1 MNDKVLPNNLIEN
14 NSKESLLKFPKDFY
28 SEAKTYLNEEDIR
41 LIRRAYTF
49 ANDAH
54 QGQKRKDGTDYI
66 SHPTAVAKVLLELGM
81 DAESICAGFMHDVLE
96 DCDVQKTNL
105 EKLFNKDIANIVD
118 GVSKL
123 GKIDLEDKAERNANN
138 FQKMALAMANDVRV
152 IVVKLCD
159 RLHNM
164 RTISHLPR
172 YKQVY
177 ICKETLEIYGPLALR
192 IGMQDV
198 RAELE
203 DRAFKCLHPLRAKM
217 LKSAIKKASG
227 GRKKIIYKIRKEL
240 KAHLKNNGVLSTVQ
254 GREKNLYSVY
264 RKFKVKHKPFS
275 EILDVYAFRIIVNSA
290 DDCYRSLGI
299 IHNCYKPIEQRF
311 KDYIAIPKSNG
322 YQGLH
327 TSLLALDAIPVEV
340 QVQTKSMEVIAEK
353 GIAAHW
359 AYKTDDVES
368 GKEFRA
374 RRWMSSIVDFHKKS
388 SDSEEFVESVKTD
401 LFSDEVYVF
410 TPKGNIVNLKTG
422 ATPIDF
428 AYELHTDLGNT
439 ITGCLVNRKEAP
451 LNIEL
456 ENGSTVEII
465 TDKSINVD
473 PAWLNFVV
481 SSKARTGIRNQLR
494 HQKISQARKAGKV
507 MLESELKRAG
517 HSLEDYRGGRL
528 NSVLQMLGVKSLNQL
543 LTDLGLGKRTGN
555 LVAERFYEGLQIRKD
570 VTGELHPVVLVDNKI
585 EGVSVRYAKCCMPIF
600 GDPITAHSDTE
611 RGIVVHHSR
620 CQQVAPFKQSDSRY
634 LETNWGGDKINK
646 TYAAHLKII
655 AENKIG
661 ILADVISTFTKRGI
675 NIVAVNTKDLDVK
688 FTECNFEIDIDNVE
702 ELRKIMQK
710 VRSMKFVESCKRI
723 INDAKTVNEN

>member
-1 MNDKVLPNNLIEN
+1 MNDKVLPSSLIQEN
-14 NSKESLLKFPKDFY
+14 HQELLLKFPKDFY
-28 SEAKTYLNEEDIR
+28 IEAKTYLSDKEIR
-41 LIRRAYTF
+41 LIRQAYTF
-49 ANDAH
+49 AHEAH
-54 QGQKRKDGTDYI
+54 KGQKRQDGADYI
-66 SHPTAVAKVLLELGM
+66 THPTAVAMVLLELGM
-81 DAESICAGFMHDVLE
+81 DADSICAGFMHDVLE
-96 DCDVQKTNL
+96 DCDVQKANL

-123 GKIDLEDKAERNANN
+123 GKIALEDKAERNANN

-203 DRAFKCLHPLRAKM
+203 DRAFKCLHPLRAQM

-227 GRKKIIYKIRKEL
+227 GRKKIVYKIRKEL
-240 KAHLKNNGVLSTVQ
+240 KAHLQNNGILSTVQ
-254 GREKNLYSVY
+254 GREKSLYSVY
-264 RKFKVKHKPFS
+264 RKIKVKHKPFS
-275 EILDVYAFRIIVNSA
+275 EILDVYAFRVIVNSA
-290 DDCYRSLGI
+290 DDCYRALGI

-327 TSLLALDAIPVEV
+327 TALLALDAIPVEV

-359 AYKTDDVES
+359 SYKTDDIES

-374 RRWMSSIVDFHKKS
+374 RSWMSSIVDLHKKS
-388 SDSEEFVESVKTD
+388 KGSEEFIESVKTD

-439 ITGCLVNRKEAP
+439 VVGCLVNRKEAP

-465 TDKSINVD
+465 TDKSIQVD
-473 PAWLNFVV
+473 PSWLNFVV
-481 SSKARTGIRNQLR
+481 SSKARSGIRNQLR

-507 MLESELKRAG
+507 MLESELKRSG
-517 HSLEDYRGGRL
+517 TSLEEYRGGKL
-528 NSVLQMLGVKSLNQL
+528 NAVLEMLGVKSLNQL

-570 VTGELHPVVLVDNKI
+570 ISEELHPVILSDNKI
-585 EGVSVRYAKCCMPIF
+585 EGVSVRYAKCCMPIP

-611 RGIVVHHSR
+611 RGIVVHHAR
-620 CQQVAPFKQSDSRY
+620 CQQVAPYKQTDSRY
-634 LETNWGGDKINK
+634 LDADWGGDKLNK
-646 TYAAHLKII
+646 SYTAHLMVI

-661 ILADVISTFTKRGI
+661 ILADVISTFTKRDI
-675 NIVAVNTKDLDVK
+675 NIIAVNTKDLDIK

-723 INDAKTVNEN
+723 INDSKTLNQK

>member
-1 MNDKVLPNNLIEN
+1 MSDKVLPHNLISQN
-14 NSKESLLKFPKDFY
+14 YKKDLLRFPKDFY
-28 SEAKTYLNEEDIR
+28 LEAKQYLSDKEIR
-41 LIRRAYTF
+41 LIRKAYTF
-49 ANDAH
+49 ADDAH
-54 QGQKRKDGTDYI
+54 QGQKRKDGNDYI
-66 SHPTAVAKVLLELGM
+66 THPTAVAKVLLELGM
-81 DAESICAGFMHDVLE
+81 DVDSICAGFMHDVLE
-96 DCDVQKTNL
+96 DCDVQKSNL

-164 RTISHLPR
+164 RTISYLPR
-172 YKQVY
+172 HKQIY

-217 LKSAIKKASG
+217 LKSAIKRASG
-227 GRKKIIYKIRKEL
+227 GRKKIIYQIRKDL
-240 KAHLKNNGVLSTVQ
+240 KSHLKENGVLSTVQ
-254 GREKNLYSVY
+254 GREKNLYSIY
-264 RKFKVKHKPFS
+264 RKIKSKHKPFS

-299 IHNCYKPIEQRF
+299 IHNFYKPIEQRF
-311 KDYIAIPKSNG
+311 KDYVAIPKSNG
-322 YQGLH
+322 YQALH
-327 TSLLALDAIPVEV
+327 TTLLALDAIPIEV
-340 QVQTKSMEVIAEK
+340 QIQTKGMEIIAEK

-359 AYKTDDVES
+359 SYKTDDIES

-374 RRWMSSIVDFHKKS
+374 RRWMSSIVDFHKS
-388 SDSEEFVESVKTD
+388 SQGTKEFVESVKTD

-410 TPKGNIVNLKTG
+410 TPKGNIINLKTG

-428 AYELHTDLGNT
+428 AYAVHTDLGNT
-439 ITGCLVNRKEAP
+439 AVSCLVNRKEAP
-451 LNIEL
+451 LNIQL

-465 TDKSINVD
+465 SDKSIHVD
-473 PAWLNFVV
+473 PDWLNFVV
-481 SSKARTGIRNQLR
+481 TSKARGAIRNKLR

-507 MLESELKRAG
+507 MLEAELKRSG
-517 HSLEDYRGGRL
+517 HSLEEYRGGKL
-528 NSVLQMLGVKSLNQL
+528 NNVLKMIGVKSLNEL

-570 VTGELHPVVLVDNKI
+570 VSGKLHPVTLIDHKI
-585 EGVSVRYAKCCMPIF
+585 EGVSVRYAKCCMPVM
-600 GDPITAHSDTE
+600 GDPIIAHSDTE
-611 RGIVVHHSR
+611 RGIVIHHSR
-620 CQQVAPFKQSDSRY
+620 CLQVAPFKQKDSRY
-634 LETNWGGDKINK
+634 LDADWGDTKHSES
-646 TYAAHLKII
+646 YAAHIKVVI
-655 AENKIG
+655 ENKMG
-661 ILADVISTFTKRGI
+661 TLADVIATFTRRGI
-675 NIVAVNTKDLDVK
+675 NIVAVNTKDLDIK
-688 FTECNFEIDIDNVE
+688 FTECDIEIDIDNAE

-710 VRSMKFVESCKRI
+710 VRAIKSVTSCRRI
-723 INDAKTVNEN
+723 INDKKSVN

>member
-1 MNDKVLPNNLIEN
+1 MNDRVLPNNLIN
-14 NSKESLLKFPKDFY
+14 FDSPESLLKFPKDFY
-28 SEAKTYLNEEDIR
+28 IEAKSYLSKKDIR
-41 LIRRAYTF
+41 LIRKAYTF
-49 ANDAH
+49 AHQAH
-54 QGQKRKDGTDYI
+54 VGQKRKDGSDYI

-81 DAESICAGFMHDVLE
+81 DADSICAGFMHDVLE
-96 DCDVQKTNL
+96 DCDVQKINL
-105 EKLFNKDIANIVD
+105 EKIFNKDIANIVD

-123 GKIDLEDKAERNANN
+123 GKIELEDKAERNANN

-164 RTISHLPR
+164 RTIDHLPR
-172 YKQVY
+172 YKQIYV
-177 ICKETLEIYGPLALR
+177 CKETLEIFGPLALR

-217 LKSAIKKASG
+217 LKSAIKKSSG
-227 GRKKIIYKIRKEL
+227 GRKRIIYKIRKEI
-240 KAHLKNNGVLSTVQ
+240 KAHLKNNGILSTVQ
-254 GREKNLYSVY
+254 GREKNLYSIY
-264 RKFKVKHKPFS
+264 RKIKVKHKPFS

-290 DDCYRSLGI
+290 DDCYRCLGI

-327 TSLLALDAIPVEV
+327 TALLALDAVPIEV
-340 QVQTKSMEVIAEK
+340 QVQTKSMELIAEK

-359 AYKTDDVES
+359 TYKTDDIES

-374 RRWMSSIVDFHKKS
+374 RRWMSSIIDLHKRS
-388 SDSEEFVESVKTD
+388 EGSEEFVESVKTD

-439 ITGCLVNRKEAP
+439 VVGCLVNRKEAP

-465 TDKSINVD
+465 TGKSINVD

-481 SSKARTGIRNQLR
+481 SGKARSAIRNQLR
-494 HQKISQARKAGKV
+494 HQKVSQARKAGKV

-517 HSLEDYRGGRL
+517 HSLEEYRGGTL
-528 NSVLQMLGVKSLNQL
+528 NNVLKLIGVKSLNQL

-570 VTGELHPVVLVDNKI
+570 VSEELHPVTLIDNKI
-585 EGVSVRYAKCCMPIF
+585 EGVAVRYAKCCMPIY

-611 RGIVVHHSR
+611 RGIVIHHSR
-620 CQQVAPFKQSDSRY
+620 CQQVAPFKQNDSRY
-634 LETNWGGDKINK
+634 LDANWGENK
-646 TYAAHLKII
+646 KTRSYAAHLQVI
-655 AENKIG
+655 AQNKIG
-661 ILADVISTFTKRGI
+661 TLADVISTFTQRGI
-675 NIVAVNTKDLDVK
+675 NIIAVNTKDLDIK
-688 FTECNFEIDIDNVE
+688 FTECNIEIDIENVD

-710 VRSMKFVESCKRI
+710 LRSMKFVESCKRI
-723 INDAKTVNEN
+723 VNDAKTINTK